1 MKFKIKMYI
10 PSIGKAIDM
19 PSDKGLRLLEAEHRM
34 HCYKAN
40 NPDCTYLL
48 VNEDNGDIEYEI

>member
-19 PSDKGLRLLEAEHRM
+19 PSDNGLRLFEATHRADL
-34 HCYKAN
+34 YKRN
-40 NPDCTYLL
+40 NPACTFSV